1 MEIASGII
9 KALNILI
16 KVLKDRESREKFSY
30 ILLIP
35 IAILTLFAGT
45 FTSLIAIPN
54 DFLKEQM
61 TEEEITNYQEFW
73 DFKEEINITIPSFG
87 YEDSDFFY
95 DVNEDSNDYIKDKEI
110 LNNIVYYNQLDEPWK
125 STLYGNLKTIGK
137 SGCGPTSMAIVISS
151 FGQTYTP
158 IEAARWAYNNGY
170 LVEGYHEGIP
180 YAMSSHALIPGLAK
194 EKGLAYEGISKGTGI
209 EKKIVDSLS
218 QGKLIVAIMG
228 PGHFT
233 SGGHFIVLTGVSGD
247 GKIIVADCASRKRSS
262 MTWDLSLIIK
272 EARTSAGAGGPF
284 WAIGKN

>member
-9 KALNILI
+9 KAINLLI
-16 KVLKDRESREKFSY
+16 KVLKDRESRERFSY
-30 ILLIP
+30 IILIP
-35 IAILTLFAGT
+35 VAMLTLFAGM
-45 FTSLIAIPN
+45 FTTIIAIPN
-54 DFLKEQM
+54 DFFKEQM
-61 TEEEITNYQEFW
+61 TEDEIVNYQEFW
-73 DFKEEINITIPSFG
+73 DFKEEVSITIPSLGF
-87 YEDSDFFY
+87 EDSTYFY
-95 DVNEDSNDYIKDKEI
+95 DVSEDESEYLKDKEI

-151 FGQTYTP
+151 FGETYTP
-158 IEAARWAYNNGY
+158 IEAARWSYNNGY

-180 YAMSSHALIPGLAK
+180 YAMSSHALIPGLAQA
-194 EKGLAYEGISKGTGI
+194 KGLLCEGISKGIGI
-209 EKKIVDSLS
+209 ESKIVDSLS

-233 SGGHFIVLTGVSGD
+233 SGGHFIVLSGITES

-272 EARTSAGAGGPF
+272 EARESAGAGGPF
-284 WAIGKN
+284 WAISK

>member
-16 KVLKDRESREKFSY
+16 KVLKDRESREKFTY
-30 ILLIP
+30 ILIIP
-35 IAILTLFAGT
+35 IAILTLFAGM
-45 FTSLIAIPN
+45 FTSIIVIPN
-54 DFLKEQM
+54 DIMKDELSEDD
-61 TEEEITNYQEFW
+61 ISNYQEFW
-73 DFKEEINITIPSFG
+73 DFKNEINAIIPTLDLENSTDINDVID
-87 YEDSDFFY
+87 YE
-95 DVNEDSNDYIKDKEI
+95 NDYIYDKEI
-110 LNNIVYYNQLDEPWK
+110 INNIVYYNQLDEPWN
-125 STLYGNLKTIGK
+125 SFLYGNLKTIGK

-194 EKGLAYEGISKGTGI
+194 EKGLAYEGISKETGI

-233 SGGHFIVLTGVSGD
+233 SGGHFIVLTGITEN
-247 GKIIVADCASRKRSS
+247 GKIIVADCASRKRTL

-284 WAIGKN
+284 WAISK